1 MVIPAVSAQ
10 SRVSELE
17 VSILKTLETLA
28 KEIRVCTACGLYET
42 RTQAVPGSG
51 ADDAQIVFV
60 GEAPG
65 VQEDKRGLPFVGQ
78 AGKLLDQLLEGIGLD
93 RDRVAILNVI
103 KCRPPDNRPP
113 RKGEVVAC
121 RHFLD
126 RQLEVIQ
133 PRLIVTLG
141 RFSLAHFCPEAGIT
155 RVHGQ
160 VQRVDGR
167 LIYPVY
173 HPAAAFHRNA
183 WRQALEEDFE
193 RIPEILTSFQE

>member
-1 MVIPAVSAQ
+1 M
-10 SRVSELE
+10 SE
-17 VSILKTLETLA
+17 ILETIA
-28 KEIRVCTACGLYET
+28 TEIRVCTACGLCET

-51 ADDAQIVFV
+51 TSDAQIVFV

-65 VQEDKRGLPFVGQ
+65 AQEDKQGLPFVGQ
-78 AGKLLDQLLEGIGLD
+78 AGKLLDQLLEGINLN

-113 RKGEVVAC
+113 RKGEIAAC

-126 RQLEVIQ
+126 RQLAVIQ

-141 RFSLAHFCPEAGIT
+141 RFSLAQFCPDAGIT

-173 HPAAAFHRNA
+173 HPAAAFHRTA
-183 WRQALEEDFE
+183 WRQALEEDFS
-193 RIPEILTSFQE
+193 RIPEIVTPLQE

>member
-1 MVIPAVSAQ
+1 M
-10 SRVSELE
+10 SE
-17 VSILKTLETLA
+17 ILETIA
-28 KEIRVCTACGLYET
+28 EEIRACTACSLHET

-51 ADDAQIVFV
+51 TADARIVFV

-65 VQEDKRGLPFVGQ
+65 AQEDKRGLPFVGQ
-78 AGKLLDQLLEGIGLD
+78 AGKLLDQLLEGIGLG

-113 RKGEVVAC
+113 RKEEIAAC

-126 RQLEVIQ
+126 RQLDAIQ
-133 PRLIVTLG
+133 PQLIVTLG
-141 RFSLAHFCPEAGIT
+141 RFSLAQFCPEAGIT
-155 RVHGQ
+155 QVHGQ

-183 WRQALEEDFE
+183 WRQALEEDFG
-193 RIPEILTSFQE
+193 RIPEVLTSL

>member
-1 MVIPAVSAQ
+1 M
-10 SRVSELE
+10 SEILE
-17 VSILKTLETLA
+17 AIA
-28 KEIRVCTACGLYET
+28 AEICACTACGLHET

-51 ADDAQIVFV
+51 TADARIVFI

-65 VQEDKRGLPFVGQ
+65 AQEDKRGLPFVGR
-78 AGKLLDQLLEGIGLD
+78 AGKLLDRLLEGIDLD

-113 RKGEVVAC
+113 RKGEIAAC

-126 RQLEVIQ
+126 RQLDVIQ
-133 PRLIVTLG
+133 PQLIVTLG
-141 RFSLAHFCPEAGIT
+141 RFSLVQFCPEVSIT
-155 RVHGQ
+155 QVHGQ

-183 WRQALEEDFE
+183 WRQALEEDFG
-193 RIPEILTSFQE
+193 RIPEVLTA